1 MENHV
6 GSNGV
11 ISQDEIPAV
20 VKDVLPADPFDLL
33 NLSRLIAAQAFTAR
47 IHTLEAEAGKLKGS
61 LGESQSSIN
70 ALEAK
75 VADLELTLKE
85 ANEKREAAEEEQ
97 AKLTGEKTA
106 LVAMVKKLNRDV
118 AKLET
123 FRRTLMQQL
132 KDENDDEPASE
143 VGMAE
148 SASGRK
154 PPVPESSVTSESS
167 ASTTK
172 TQTDV
177 SVSLAAGVAGPGAG
191 TALRV
196 DHVARSTA
204 AAGSATVASTM
215 DHAGPGEDAARSNIT
230 TTGQAAA
237 STTGSSSSVSA
248 SLRNLR
254 TPQRTPSMTP
264 SLFSPAFTPSATPP
278 HGSTAASPRSRTEG
292 ENGSVWCEYVS
303 SPPRSSPPPSRPLP
317 TAPLLPLPA
326 LALKVRMRV
335 GRGGV
340 CASLA
345 FTPSATP
352 PHGSTAASPRSRSEA
367 FTPSATPPHGSTG
380 ASPRSRTEGEH
391 RNGNGEMGRESKG
404 FCLCP
409 CHPSLHPSMTPWLFS
424 PAFTPSATPSHGST
438 AASPRSRTEG
448 ESLGK
453 AEYRPLPL
461 PQRTPSMTPSLF
473 SPAFTPSATPPHGST
488 AASPRSRTE
497 AFTTPSS
504 TPTVALLPHLPL
516 LPLSLPLSSPLPQPP
531 FSPPLSRS
539 LSPSHQLE
547 LPGSSSPARAPRVDG
562 KEFFRRARNRLSYE
576 QFSLFLANIKELNAH
591 RKTREETLKKAE
603 IFGTE
608 NKDLYAS
615 FETLLLFL
623 TYLPLLP
630 LPPVSYVSVC
640 PAPTTHCSYEQETLK
655 KAEEIFGTENKDLYA
670 SFETLLS
677 RHLPT

>member
-47 IHTLEAEAGKLKGS
+47 IHSLEAEAGRLKGS

-143 VGMAE
+143 VGVAE
-148 SASGRK
+148 SAAGRK

-172 TQTDV
+172 AEPDV
-177 SVSLAAGVAGPGAG
+177 SASLAAGVAGPGAG

-204 AAGSATVASTM
+204 AAGSATVASAI
-215 DHAGPGEDAARSNIT
+215 DHAGPAEDAAHSNIN
-230 TTGQAAA
+230 TTGPAA

-278 HGSTAASPRSRTEG
+278 HGSTAASPRSRTE
-292 ENGSVWCEYVS
+292 V
-303 SPPRSSPPPSRPLP
+303 
-317 TAPLLPLPA
+317 
-326 LALKVRMRV
+326 
-335 GRGGV
+335 
-340 CASLA
+340 
-345 FTPSATP
+345 
-352 PHGSTAASPRSRSEA
+352 
-367 FTPSATPPHGSTG
+367 
-380 ASPRSRTEGEH
+380 
-391 RNGNGEMGRESKG
+391 
-404 FCLCP
+404 
-409 CHPSLHPSMTPWLFS
+409 
-424 PAFTPSATPSHGST
+424 
-438 AASPRSRTEG
+438 
-448 ESLGK
+448 
-453 AEYRPLPL
+453 
-461 PQRTPSMTPSLF
+461 
-473 SPAFTPSATPPHGST
+473 
-488 AASPRSRTE
+488 
-497 AFTTPSS
+497 
-504 TPTVALLPHLPL
+504 
-516 LPLSLPLSSPLPQPP
+516 
-531 FSPPLSRS
+531 
-539 LSPSHQLE
+539 
-547 LPGSSSPARAPRVDG
+547 RAPRVDG

-603 IFGTE
+603 
-608 NKDLYAS
+608 
-615 FETLLLFL
+615 
-623 TYLPLLP
+623 
-630 LPPVSYVSVC
+630 
-640 PAPTTHCSYEQETLK
+640 
-655 KAEEIFGTENKDLYA
+655 EIFGTENKDLYA

>member
-47 IHTLEAEAGKLKGS
+47 IHTLEAEAGRLKGS
-61 LGESQSSIN
+61 LGDSQSSIN
-70 ALEAK
+70 AFEAK

-148 SASGRK
+148 SAAGRK

-177 SVSLAAGVAGPGAG
+177 SASLAAGVVGPGAG

-204 AAGSATVASTM
+204 AAGSATVASAM
-215 DHAGPGEDAARSNIT
+215 DHAGPAEDAAHSNIT
-230 TTGQAAA
+230 TTGQAAGA
-237 STTGSSSSVSA
+237 TSASSSSVSA

-278 HGSTAASPRSRTEG
+278 HGSTAASPRSRTE
-292 ENGSVWCEYVS
+292 
-303 SPPRSSPPPSRPLP
+303 
-317 TAPLLPLPA
+317 
-326 LALKVRMRV
+326 
-335 GRGGV
+335 
-340 CASLA
+340 
-345 FTPSATP
+345 
-352 PHGSTAASPRSRSEA
+352 
-367 FTPSATPPHGSTG
+367 
-380 ASPRSRTEGEH
+380 
-391 RNGNGEMGRESKG
+391 
-404 FCLCP
+404 
-409 CHPSLHPSMTPWLFS
+409 
-424 PAFTPSATPSHGST
+424 
-438 AASPRSRTEG
+438 
-448 ESLGK
+448 
-453 AEYRPLPL
+453 
-461 PQRTPSMTPSLF
+461 
-473 SPAFTPSATPPHGST
+473 
-488 AASPRSRTE
+488 
-497 AFTTPSS
+497 
-504 TPTVALLPHLPL
+504 
-516 LPLSLPLSSPLPQPP
+516 
-531 FSPPLSRS
+531 
-539 LSPSHQLE
+539 
-547 LPGSSSPARAPRVDG
+547 ARAPRVDG

-603 IFGTE
+603 
-608 NKDLYAS
+608 
-615 FETLLLFL
+615 
-623 TYLPLLP
+623 
-630 LPPVSYVSVC
+630 
-640 PAPTTHCSYEQETLK
+640 
-655 KAEEIFGTENKDLYA
+655 EIFGTENKDLYA
-670 SFETLLS
+670 SSVTLLS
-677 RHLPT
+677 RHLPLPPSLASPHALCWSV

>member
-1 MENHV
+1 MGRRE
-6 GSNGV
+6 V
-11 ISQDEIPAV
+11 IQSVEAGTDEIPAV

-47 IHTLEAEAGKLKGS
+47 IHSLEAEAGKLKGS
-61 LGESQSSIN
+61 LGESQSSIK

-75 VADLELTLKE
+75 VADLEATLKE

-143 VGMAE
+143 QVGMAE
-148 SASGRK
+148 SAAGRK

-167 ASTTK
+167 ASVTK
-172 TQTDV
+172 TQPDV
-177 SVSLAAGVAGPGAG
+177 SASLAAGVAGPGAG

-204 AAGSATVASTM
+204 AAGSATVASAM
-215 DHAGPGEDAARSNIT
+215 DHAGSGEDAARSNVT
-230 TTGQAAA
+230 TTGGPAA

-278 HGSTAASPRSRTEG
+278 HGSTAASPRSRTE
-292 ENGSVWCEYVS
+292 V
-303 SPPRSSPPPSRPLP
+303 
-317 TAPLLPLPA
+317 
-326 LALKVRMRV
+326 
-335 GRGGV
+335 
-340 CASLA
+340 
-345 FTPSATP
+345 
-352 PHGSTAASPRSRSEA
+352 
-367 FTPSATPPHGSTG
+367 
-380 ASPRSRTEGEH
+380 
-391 RNGNGEMGRESKG
+391 
-404 FCLCP
+404 
-409 CHPSLHPSMTPWLFS
+409 
-424 PAFTPSATPSHGST
+424 
-438 AASPRSRTEG
+438 
-448 ESLGK
+448 
-453 AEYRPLPL
+453 
-461 PQRTPSMTPSLF
+461 
-473 SPAFTPSATPPHGST
+473 
-488 AASPRSRTE
+488 
-497 AFTTPSS
+497 
-504 TPTVALLPHLPL
+504 
-516 LPLSLPLSSPLPQPP
+516 
-531 FSPPLSRS
+531 
-539 LSPSHQLE
+539 
-547 LPGSSSPARAPRVDG
+547 RAPRVDG

-603 IFGTE
+603 
-608 NKDLYAS
+608 
-615 FETLLLFL
+615 
-623 TYLPLLP
+623 
-630 LPPVSYVSVC
+630 
-640 PAPTTHCSYEQETLK
+640 
-655 KAEEIFGTENKDLYA
+655 EIFGTENKDLYA

>member
-47 IHTLEAEAGKLKGS
+47 IHTLEAEAGRLKGS
-61 LGESQSSIN
+61 LGDSQSSIN

-148 SASGRK
+148 SAAGRK
-154 PPVPESSVTSESS
+154 PPVPESSVTSDSS
-167 ASTTK
+167 ASTNK
-172 TQTDV
+172 TQPDV
-177 SVSLAAGVAGPGAG
+177 SASLAAGVAGPGAG

-204 AAGSATVASTM
+204 AAGSATVASAM
-215 DHAGPGEDAARSNIT
+215 DHAGPGEDAGRSNIT
-230 TTGQAAA
+230 TGGQAAAA

-278 HGSTAASPRSRTEG
+278 HGSTAASPRSRTE
-292 ENGSVWCEYVS
+292 
-303 SPPRSSPPPSRPLP
+303 
-317 TAPLLPLPA
+317 
-326 LALKVRMRV
+326 
-335 GRGGV
+335 
-340 CASLA
+340 
-345 FTPSATP
+345 
-352 PHGSTAASPRSRSEA
+352 
-367 FTPSATPPHGSTG
+367 
-380 ASPRSRTEGEH
+380 
-391 RNGNGEMGRESKG
+391 
-404 FCLCP
+404 
-409 CHPSLHPSMTPWLFS
+409 
-424 PAFTPSATPSHGST
+424 
-438 AASPRSRTEG
+438 
-448 ESLGK
+448 
-453 AEYRPLPL
+453 
-461 PQRTPSMTPSLF
+461 
-473 SPAFTPSATPPHGST
+473 
-488 AASPRSRTE
+488 
-497 AFTTPSS
+497 
-504 TPTVALLPHLPL
+504 
-516 LPLSLPLSSPLPQPP
+516 
-531 FSPPLSRS
+531 
-539 LSPSHQLE
+539 
-547 LPGSSSPARAPRVDG
+547 ARAPRVDG

-591 RKTREETLKKAE
+591 RKTRE
-603 IFGTE
+603 F
-608 NKDLYAS
+608 
-615 FETLLLFL
+615 LFL
-623 TYLPLLP
+623 ANIKELNAHRKTREVSGALRGFQVPCGMAWHALL
-630 LPPVSYVSVC
+630 
-640 PAPTTHCSYEQETLK
+640 
-655 KAEEIFGTENKDLYA
+655 
-670 SFETLLS
+670 
-677 RHLPT
+677 